1 MEDKQVENMKG
12 IQFPGNRQSGAAL
25 IVALIFLL
33 LMTLLSTSSMRT
45 STMQERMAGNMRDWN
60 LGFQSAE
67 ATLRQAEQYLLDTD
81 VLPDFDDTNG
91 HYQINSPDRPVWV
104 GPGQTDGAGGSIE
117 YVFDPNLSRQPRY
130 YIEKLS
136 SIRPAGSNT
145 ETGTPAEE
153 FYYFRITA
161 VGYGAADD
169 AGEPLTAVVLSS
181 VYRSR

>member
-1 MEDKQVENMKG
+1 MKFARYPRG
-12 IQFPGNRQSGAAL
+12 RQSGAAL
-25 IVALIFLL
+25 VVALIFLL

-60 LGFQSAE
+60 IGFQGAE
-67 ATLRQAEQYLLDTD
+67 AALRDAEKYLLNTD
-81 VLPDFDDTNG
+81 PLPDFNDTGG

-104 GPGQTDGAGGSIE
+104 GDPPSDGNGG
-117 YVFDPNLSRQPRY
+117 YVTYEGGVCAECQEPKY

-145 ETGTPAEE
+145 ETGTPVEE
-153 FYYFRITA
+153 FYYFRVTA
-161 VGYGAADD
+161 VGYGGAED
-169 AGEPLTAVVLSS
+169 AGGNPLTAVVLSS